1 MKIAVYWA
9 LYTLCLELSKYHHL
23 GHKTCKKIFPKKLT
37 IFFPSL
43 GQELSSKVL
52 NTFWHAQLAKKNTV
66 LQNQKMNIVV
76 YTWRNKIYV
85 RFLPFLLSG
94 PKSLLRGRFELWKVP
109 RAPLVAKRI
118 ILGGFQVLLATGGG
132 SKATEAVSPAPDA
145 RPWPFFCCVVGSAS
159 TQDST
164 EMPTASHVLFCHC
177 WGDNASVIKII

>member
-66 LQNQKMNIVV
+66 LQNQKINIVV

-94 PKSLLRGRFELWKVP
+94 PKSLLRGRFEFRKVP
-109 RAPLVAKRI
+109 RAPLVAERI
-118 ILGGFQVLLATGGG
+118 IIGGFQVLRATGGDP
-132 SKATEAVSPAPDA
+132 KATEQSQKGSGSRSHGFSLFRCGISKS
-145 RPWPFFCCVVGSAS
+145 RPYIRIKFGKFK
-159 TQDST
+159 
-164 EMPTASHVLFCHC
+164 HNRKKIVL
-177 WGDNASVIKII
+177 

>member
-1 MKIAVYWA
+1 MSWTLKIYPK
-9 LYTLCLELSKYHHL
+9 LPKYHHL
-23 GHKTCKKIFPKKLT
+23 GHKTSKKIFPKKVT
-37 IFFPSL
+37 IFSSSL
-43 GQELSSKVL
+43 RQELSSKVL
-52 NTFWHAQLAKKNTV
+52 NTFRHAQLAKKNTV

-118 ILGGFQVLLATGGG
+118 ILCGFQVLLAKGGG

-145 RPWPFFCCVVGSAS
+145 RPWPFFCCLVGSALPK
-159 TQDST
+159 TQQKCQHHL
-164 EMPTASHVLFCHC
+164 MRYWVLEN
-177 WGDNASVIKII
+177 GIILSLLRWQRERHQ